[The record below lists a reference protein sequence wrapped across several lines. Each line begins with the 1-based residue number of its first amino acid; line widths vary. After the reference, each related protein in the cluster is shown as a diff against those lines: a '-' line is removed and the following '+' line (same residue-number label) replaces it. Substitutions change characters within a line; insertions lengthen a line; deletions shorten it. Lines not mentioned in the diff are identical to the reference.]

1 MAHRSRH
8 THKIM
13 ETANPFNLNQA
24 ILDWRKALAD
34 APAIRRGDLDELES
48 HLRDSVA
55 SLEAAGL
62 APHEAFWV
70 AQNRLGAGEALNAE
84 FGKVNTEQVW
94 ADRVLWM
101 VTGCI
106 VLGLASSLINGLV
119 ALATLGMFKLT
130 TPSILLGP
138 GGLVLHLATLA
149 GFLLFLWQSGRSTN
163 GLVWRAG
170 RWLKTRPRTAV
181 AIAFVLPALA
191 SCSVAGAQVLTVKLM
206 SIQTYSSLLLW
217 RWPAGIAVGILW
229 PIVLAWLLTR
239 KCANQGPPIANSR
252 P

>member
-1 MAHRSRH
+1 MD
-8 THKIM
+8 TP
-13 ETANPFNLNQA
+13 TQFDLNQA

-34 APAIRRGDLDELES
+34 APAIGCGDLDELES

-55 SLEAAGL
+55 SLQATGL

-70 AQNRLGAGEALNAE
+70 AQNRLGAGETLNAE

-101 VTGCI
+101 VTGCLVI
-106 VLGLASSLINGLV
+106 GLASSLINGLV

-138 GGLVLHLATLA
+138 GGLVLHLTALA
-149 GFLLFLWQSGRSTN
+149 GLLLFLWQSGRSTN

-170 RWLKTRPRTAV
+170 CWLKTRPRTAA
-181 AIAFVLPALA
+181 AIAFLLPALIA
-191 SCSVAGAQVLTVKLM
+191 SSATGAQVLTLKLM
-206 SIQTYSSLLLW
+206 PMQTYSSILLW
-217 RWPAGIAVGILW
+217 RWPVALALGLLW
-229 PIVLAWLLTR
+229 PLVLVWLLIR
-239 KCANQGPPIANSR
+239 QRPKQKLSIADSR
-252 P
+252 S